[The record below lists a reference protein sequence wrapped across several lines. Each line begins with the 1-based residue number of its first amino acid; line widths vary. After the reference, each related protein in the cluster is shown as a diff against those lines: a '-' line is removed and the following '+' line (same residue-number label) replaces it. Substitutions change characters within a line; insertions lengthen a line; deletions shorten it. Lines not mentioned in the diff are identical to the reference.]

1 MMTSIST
8 PTSLATFQTAHAS
21 SSKLQHVSLSEV
33 ELSGSK
39 LAVAA
44 VQGDGVWTY
53 DLQTLRP
60 TTSFTVPPSTSFS
73 SRPLSFVPTV
83 SVSGSGAGPKGQSS
97 KGQTSQTNTKTNEKS
112 KANED
117 DMEVDEPDS
126 ADQNP
131 SREPLRVTAVGVVPQ
146 GKDLPA
152 VWIWEGEEGAEKRV
166 IKLDHSSPVHSLHHL
181 SSPSFPILCVSSTS
195 EVSLLDSSFAPHRK
209 ADGDSTPLLATRVVD
224 SSPESS
230 LLVVVD
236 ARAQVVVQRIQ
247 HHGETVSA
255 KEMSTGVL
263 VSLQSSRSLVA
274 AEISETGIITA
285 IDTLGL
291 VISRDIKDLR
301 SPSGRLP
308 RYLSTPPHPCL
319 LPLPSKGQPL
329 VLLPSSAP
337 AAILLTT
344 PSPEVAS
351 ILSESPLSSLSPSG
365 SISQLAILARP
376 TPNSFIIGFVVLHS
390 HSDGE
395 SGRSIIYTC
404 EVTVPAKGVGLNA
417 LLGTQ
422 ARTAKYFSTAREVE
436 PAKLQ
441 RAAGAGAGASDREAR
456 CEAIVNEIEAAL
468 STSASPE
475 GSEANAHERAS
486 KAEAIWSEWIGTES
500 EQWEGE
506 GKMPVPE
513 ASVRRLVNVIFSA
526 ALPSHADEGVSQSET
541 TTDAPVVLRSGPYAA
556 GIMRDLLAR
565 RALSD
570 GLWNG
575 GVVAAGLLP
584 CCDWG
589 NITRALRVIPT
600 VSSATLLVVLRT
612 ALHPPS
618 HPGLPGPPPFSHIYR
633 DVLSLPT
640 PPSTFRLELR
650 RSLTTDE
657 ATSLLAC
664 LVDWAEMHVEAR
676 SFGLSKWDSSKKDSS
691 TTPSPSLES
700 VIAHSSLLLDAH
712 LPNFLSHPPSYT
724 LIERLQAALD
734 PLVAVQNEFRQLRA
748 PVEAVLTLAKREERR
763 REERREKKEA
773 MRPVSVFDGKKGGKG
788 EAKKGEK
795 EKQVAHLPSEAVGKW
810 RVEDIAF

>member
-1 MMTSIST
+1 M
-8 PTSLATFQTAHAS
+8 
-21 SSKLQHVSLSEV
+21 
-33 ELSGSK
+33 
-39 LAVAA
+39 
-44 VQGDGVWTY
+44 
-53 DLQTLRP
+53 
-60 TTSFTVPPSTSFS
+60 
-73 SRPLSFVPTV
+73 
-83 SVSGSGAGPKGQSS
+83 
-97 KGQTSQTNTKTNEKS
+97 
-112 KANED
+112 
-117 DMEVDEPDS
+117 
-126 ADQNP
+126 
-131 SREPLRVTAVGVVPQ
+131 
-146 GKDLPA
+146 
-152 VWIWEGEEGAEKRV
+152 
-166 IKLDHSSPVHSLHHL
+166 
-181 SSPSFPILCVSSTS
+181 
-195 EVSLLDSSFAPHRK
+195 
-209 ADGDSTPLLATRVVD
+209 
-224 SSPESS
+224 
-230 LLVVVD
+230 
-236 ARAQVVVQRIQ
+236 
-247 HHGETVSA
+247 
-255 KEMSTGVL
+255 
-263 VSLQSSRSLVA
+263 
-274 AEISETGIITA
+274 
-285 IDTLGL
+285 
-291 VISRDIKDLR
+291 
-301 SPSGRLP
+301 
-308 RYLSTPPHPCL
+308 
-319 LPLPSKGQPL
+319 
-329 VLLPSSAP
+329 
-337 AAILLTT
+337 
-344 PSPEVAS
+344 
-351 ILSESPLSSLSPSG
+351 
-365 SISQLAILARP
+365 
-376 TPNSFIIGFVVLHS
+376 
-390 HSDGE
+390 
-395 SGRSIIYTC
+395 
-404 EVTVPAKGVGLNA
+404 
-417 LLGTQ
+417 
-422 ARTAKYFSTAREVE
+422 E
-436 PAKLQ
+436 PAKLE

-500 EQWEGE
+500 EHWEGE

-526 ALPSHADEGVSQSET
+526 ALPSHADEEVSQSET

-584 CCDWG
+584 CCDWVSPNHIHVQADPCSAHSGLSLIRVQG